1 MCHVYINSHSN
12 QERINP
18 INIGS
23 NFMLCLIHQIL
34 SSKLEY
40 ICHKAFTN
48 NNIIKIIIFLKKK
61 VYPIKLNLIGV
72 VKHRRPLLFHRPFD
86 GYQVQSENKI
96 LRSLFM

>member
-48 NNIIKIIIFLKKK
+48 NNIIKIIIFFKKK
-61 VYPIKLNLIGV
+61 SISHKAKLNWGC
-72 VKHRRPLLFHRPFD
+72 
-86 GYQVQSENKI
+86 
-96 LRSLFM
+96 